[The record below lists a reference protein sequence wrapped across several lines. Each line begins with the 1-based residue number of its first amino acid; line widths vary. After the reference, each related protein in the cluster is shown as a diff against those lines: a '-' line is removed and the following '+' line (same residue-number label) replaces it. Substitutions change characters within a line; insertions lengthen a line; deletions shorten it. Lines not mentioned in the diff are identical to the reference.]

1 MKNKNKRLLVISAGD
16 YGREV
21 AWLARSIPNALRDWE
36 FEGFLDGRPNILKR
50 YSGVGPILGT
60 PESYEIKENDR
71 FVCSIGSIDDL
82 RKYSELIEKRGGL
95 FVNVIHP
102 SALIGER
109 TKIGVGCIV
118 WPNATITTDVTIG
131 SHVSIHPNVVVAHDA
146 VIGSFSIL
154 SAGSFVGGH
163 ARLDQEVFLKHGAV
177 VPSRSAVQ
185 RGRAAEI

>member
-1 MKNKNKRLLVISAGD
+1 MKNKTKRLIVISAGD
-16 YGREV
+16 YAREV
-21 AWLARSIPNALRDWE
+21 AWMAGTIPENCRDWV
-36 FEGFLDGRPNILKR
+36 FAGFLDGRRRILDK
-50 YSGVGPILGT
+50 YPGAGPILGN

-71 FVCSIGSIDDL
+71 FVCAIGSIDDL
-82 RKYSELIEKRGGL
+82 RKYAELIEKRGGF
-95 FVNVIHP
+95 FVNVIHQ

-131 SHVSIHPNVVVAHDA
+131 SHVSVHPNVVVSHDA

-163 ARLDQEVFLKHGAV
+163 AKLAEEVFLKHGAV
-177 VPSRSAVQ
+177 VPSRTDVQ
-185 RGRAAEI
+185 RGRADDI